1 MREVD
6 VNLISDTVEEMC
18 MEANYRLSEDIEGK
32 IRERQ
37 KDEENPIAK
46 DILSDM
52 VKNLE
57 IADEKNMPICQDTG
71 MAVLFIEVGRDVHF
85 SGNITEAVNEGV
97 RRGYKNGYLRN
108 SVVGDP
114 LLRKNTGD
122 NTPAVIYYDIVE
134 GDKVNIKFAA
144 KGFGSE
150 NMGRLGMLKPSD
162 GIEGVKSFILETVK
176 IAGPNP
182 CPPVVVGVGIGG
194 TMDKACQLA
203 KKALMRD
210 INTFN
215 EKEHI
220 RELEEEM
227 LEKINELGIGPQ
239 GLGGET
245 TALGINIETYPTHI
259 AGLPIAV
266 NINCHVA
273 RHIERTV

>member
-18 MEANYRLSEDIEGK
+18 VEANYRLSEDIEGK

>member
-134 GDKVNIKFAA
+134 GDRVNIKFAA

>member
-1 MREVD
+1 M
-6 VNLISDTVEEMC
+6 NLISDTVEEMC

-134 GDKVNIKFAA
+134 GDRVNIKFAA